1 MAGKFKSVVMFV
13 AVVSIFC
20 FVLNI
25 AGTTSPLYACDS
37 CTSKTKQCPL
47 EKGSDACPSK
57 TKQCSPDKGSDSSCC
72 KDKSKCDKGGSH
84 CVSTLLKLTRC
95 AKKELLKE
103 KIKANLE
110 KKAGAKLDK
119 VADLLVDA
127 MIEEHKATGVDKD
140 RRAELQANI
149 REVFIGKTEE
159 AEKAVEAEK
168 AEK

>member
-25 AGTTSPLYACDS
+25 AGTTSPLYACDA
-37 CTSKTKQCPL
+37 CTSKTKQCP
-47 EKGSDACPSK
+47 S
-57 TKQCSPDKGSDSSCC
+57 DKGSVSSCS
-72 KDKSKCDKGGSH
+72 KDKSTCDKGGSK
-84 CVSTLLKLTRC
+84 CISTLLKLTRC

-119 VADLLVDA
+119 AADLLVDA
-127 MIEEHKATGVDKD
+127 MIEEHKAAGVDKG
-140 RRAELQANI
+140 RRAALEADI
-149 REVFIGKTEE
+149 REVFVGKTEE
-159 AEKAVEAEK
+159 TEKTEK
-168 AEK
+168 

>member
-25 AGTTSPLYACDS
+25 AGTTSPLYACDA
-37 CTSKTKQCPL
+37 CTSKTKQCPSG
-47 EKGSDACPSK
+47 KGSV
-57 TKQCSPDKGSDSSCC
+57 SSCC
-72 KDKSKCDKGGSH
+72 KDKSTCDKGGSH
-84 CVSTLLKLTRC
+84 CISTLLKLTRC

-103 KIKANLE
+103 KMKANLE
-110 KKAGAKLDK
+110 KKLGSKLDK

-127 MIEEHKATGVDKD
+127 MIEEHKAAGVDKD
-140 RRAELQANI
+140 RRAELQAKI

>member
-1 MAGKFKSVVMFV
+1 MAGKFKSIVMFV

-25 AGTTSPLYACDS
+25 AGTTSPLYACD
-37 CTSKTKQCPL
+37 
-47 EKGSDACPSK
+47 ACPSK
-57 TKQCSPDKGSDSSCC
+57 AKPKQCASG
-72 KDKSKCDKGGSH
+72 KDKSTCDKGGSN
-84 CVSTLLKLTRC
+84 CISTLLKLTRC

-110 KKAGAKLDK
+110 KKVGSKLDK

-127 MIEEHKATGVDKD
+127 MIEEHKAAGVDKG
-140 RRAELQANI
+140 RRAALQANI
-149 REVFIGKTEE
+149 KAVFTEKSEE

-168 AEK
+168 TEK